1 MKRLIAVAILT
12 AATPLFAI
20 ETDDCRAALT
30 HLTALYEIRSLM
42 MKRYTSSYDVDRLI
56 DRRLDQLR
64 EPLPGGGY
72 RWVRWVRRDSDAP
85 TDKHGHSVGAVNSS
99 GSDTFESS
107 GDHAFV
113 VRVVVPQKRSL
124 FNANHAV
131 YVGNVRI
138 NYTANG
144 RTRTKEE
151 PINNWMNPDTSR
163 TIDLG
168 TIADHVE
175 VSLDASTAAKDVK
188 QALVEIHF
196 KQAVSEDDP
205 ANPAYSTILA
215 LERIRSSPDPRTID
229 AEIASIESGLFPGSE
244 SLPLLSIVAD
254 FRRADELLRSSKS
267 DDQEKGDK
275 LLKETLRRLR

>member
-1 MKRLIAVAILT
+1 MRRLLLVLLLFPVSAFAV
-12 AATPLFAI
+12 
-20 ETDDCRAALT
+20 ETDDCRSALT

-56 DRRLDQLR
+56 DRRLEQLR

-85 TDKHGHSVGAVNSS
+85 TEKRGHSVIAVKGS
-99 GSDTFESS
+99 GSDTFEASR
-107 GDHAFV
+107 DHVFA

-124 FNANHAV
+124 FNANRPV
-131 YVGNVRI
+131 YIGNVRI
-138 NYTANG
+138 NYTVNG
-144 RTRTKEE
+144 RARSKEE

-168 TIADHVE
+168 AIADHVD
-175 VSLDASTAAKDVK
+175 VSLDASTNPKDVK

-196 KQAVSEDDP
+196 KQAVAEDDP
-205 ANPAYSTILA
+205 ANPAYSTIQA
-215 LERIRSSPDPRTID
+215 LDRIHNSADPQTID
-229 AEIASIESGLFPGSE
+229 AEIASVERGLFPGADPLPIL
-244 SLPLLSIVAD
+244 SLIAD
-254 FRRADELLRSSKS
+254 FRRADELIRSSKS
-267 DDQEKGDK
+267 EDQEKGDK

>member
-1 MKRLIAVAILT
+1 MKRLLVGLLLLSTSA
-12 AATPLFAI
+12 FAI
-20 ETDDCRAALT
+20 EPDDCRAALT

-56 DRRLDQLR
+56 DQRLDQLR
-64 EPLPGGGY
+64 EPLTGGGY

-85 TDKHGHSVGAVNSS
+85 THKEGHSVIAVSGS
-99 GSDTFESS
+99 GSDSFEASR
-107 GDHAFV
+107 DHVFV

-124 FNANHAV
+124 FNANRPV

-138 NYTANG
+138 NYTVNG

-151 PINNWMNPDTSR
+151 AVNNWMNPDTSR

-168 TIADHVE
+168 TIADHVD
-175 VSLDASTAAKDVK
+175 VSLDASTNPKDVK

-196 KQAVSEDDP
+196 KQAVAEDDP
-205 ANPAYSTILA
+205 ANPAYSTVQA
-215 LERIRSSPDPRTID
+215 LSRIRGAADPETID
-229 AEIASIESGLFPGSE
+229 TEIATIERGLFPGSDPLPIL
-244 SLPLLSIVAD
+244 SLIAD
-254 FRRADELLRSSKS
+254 FRHADELLRSKKS
-267 DDQEKGDK
+267 EDQEKGDK